1 VEEFLKIF
9 GLILFSSV
17 KFLFAPSTVYIAG
30 YSFIETLAIT
40 MSGGLSGILVF
51 FYFGELIKYLISK
64 IKIRKKTKKTF
75 TKTSRQIVRI
85 KEKYGLIGLVIL
97 TPSFLSIPLGSILAA
112 KYFDHDKRTLPWL
125 ITSMIIWSFLL
136 TSITALFGQII

>member
-1 VEEFLKIF
+1 MEEFLKIF